1 MNSQTDLSQQELLFK
16 LIKLANR
23 RLIKHYN
30 NNSFTDICRRAEEV
44 KEILEILDLAVNEI
58 DRLTYEE

>member
-1 MNSQTDLSQQELLFK
+1 MNSQTDLSQHELLFK

-30 NNSFTDICRRAEEV
+30 NAIFTDSLC
-44 KEILEILDLAVNEI
+44 KELKEALEILDLAVNEI